1 MVKHLFRVKFTN
13 PKSGKQ
19 QKAYEKTESFKVS
32 DEAISRYLDVHVLEV
47 PFQSIN
53 YKTDEKFISVWG
65 RDNMTEWGNALFIKP
80 RLSRKPFGKM
90 LRKLGYQKDIE
101 PNIPLSE
108 GGCYVFGD
116 EFILISDIFEK
127 SKGKF
132 EKILHNSGLEKP
144 AYFVPDL
151 THTEGGHIDCD
162 YQIIDSLKL
171 IYGSGNVFC
180 NGNYEMFTKA
190 RKTLEEI
197 AKRHNYDMRKYESS
211 EDKKIQA
218 DIKNWEKFCSE
229 LGQKHNG
236 INSIVHD
243 GKLFTG
249 SIHPEEKEYL
259 QERGMDVI
267 TVPLGKMNVG
277 SGLRCVYG
285 EFNLD

>member
-1 MVKHLFRVKFTN
+1 MAKNLFRVKFTN

-65 RDNMTEWGNALFIKP
+65 RDNMTEWGNTLFVKP
-80 RLSRKPFGKM
+80 RLDKKPFRKM

-101 PNIPLSE
+101 PNVPLSE

-116 EFILISDIFEK
+116 EFILITDAFERFQE
-127 SKGKF
+127 KF
-132 EKILHNSGLEKP
+132 ERILHNAGLEKR

-151 THTEGGHIDCD
+151 VQSESGHIDCD

-171 IYGSGNVFC
+171 IYGSENLFC
-180 NGNYEMFTKA
+180 DKYRSFETVTKA

-197 AKRHNYDMRKYESS
+197 AKKHNYDIRKYQSS
-211 EDKKIQA
+211 R
-218 DIKNWEKFCSE
+218 
-229 LGQKHNG
+229 LGQKRNG
-236 INSIVHD
+236 INSIIHD
-243 GKLFTG
+243 GRRFTG
-249 SIHPEEKEYL
+249 YIHPEEREYL
-259 QERGMDVI
+259 QGRGMESI
-267 TVPLGKMNVG
+267 TVPLGIMNTG

-285 EFNLD
+285 EFNL